1 MLPAEGSGPGSPHA
15 HREARDTR
23 AASPMDGSPF
33 LDSRPE
39 RNKAADRERPDR
51 SGSSGLRETC
61 TPATPGRETL
71 AGRPALA
78 AGRGPGEVSGRSADA
93 RLERFP
99 PSRGDARHGE
109 HAPLSHRSDGTGRRD
124 PPGSGTA
131 PGRPETRALG
141 ASPGMAVSLGLS
153 TVSAG
158 RERVFPG
165 DQAQARPV
173 REKGYS
179 GSKLATMTLLVLSTS
194 SCRFSL
200 E

>member
-15 HREARDTR
+15 DREARDTR

-33 LDSRPE
+33 LSSRPG

-78 AGRGPGEVSGRSADA
+78 AGRGSGEVSGRSADA
-93 RLERFP
+93 SPERFP

-109 HAPLSHRSDGTGRRD
+109 HAPSFTDLTAGAKRPPRLRYRPRTPRDPRLRSLARHGGLSGSLDSLGGSGKGLPRRHRDRACPATKLRPARSARRD
-124 PPGSGTA
+124 TR
-131 PGRPETRALG
+131 GRSWR
-141 ASPGMAVSLGLS
+141 
-153 TVSAG
+153 
-158 RERVFPG
+158 R
-165 DQAQARPV
+165 
-173 REKGYS
+173 
-179 GSKLATMTLLVLSTS
+179 
-194 SCRFSL
+194 
-200 E
+200 